1 MALDISKISKEKQ
14 TKPQEGGD
22 IFSYLKKDITFTKGM
37 SDKGKEMFYNE
48 MSLML
53 NSGIDID
60 KALSIISQHFRK
72 AKEKKVVED
81 IRANLISGLSFSQA
95 IEQAEGFSPYEFYS
109 IRIGEEIG
117 RIELVLNQ
125 LALFYKR
132 KLKQRK
138 QVINALTYP
147 VVVLFTAFA
156 AVGFLMNFVVPIF
169 TEVFKRFDGDLPA
182 LTKRVISMSEFI
194 TSHFAVMLLGVVAI
208 VVIIVYFHNTPF
220 FRKYSSLFLMKIPVV
235 GVTITKVYTARFCHA
250 MTLLTS
256 AHVPMLRAIE
266 MVEKMI
272 GFYPFEVALR
282 GVQQGILKGEYL
294 YQTLSEYSFFE
305 SKMVALI
312 KVAEEVNRMDTV
324 FNELS
329 QQYTEEVE
337 NSVSIVSSILE
348 PLLIVTV
355 GLLVGV
361 ILIAMYLPLFQLST
375 SFSKKLHQKKNC
387 IYFAQKKK

>member
-1 MALDISKISKEKQ
+1 MALNISNIAKESKKKE
-14 TKPQEGGD
+14 PD
-22 IFSYLKKDITFTKGM
+22 SDDLFSFLKKDISFSKGM
-37 SDKGKEMFYNE
+37 TDKGKEMFYSE

-60 KALSIISQHFRK
+60 KALSIIAQHFKK
-72 AKEKKVVED
+72 AKENKVVEA
-81 IRANLISGLSFSQA
+81 IRENLISGLSFSQA
-95 IEQAEGFSPYEFYS
+95 IEQVDGFSPYEYYS
-109 IRIGEEIG
+109 LRIGEEIG

-147 VVVLFTAFA
+147 IVVLFTAFA

-182 LTKRVISMSEFI
+182 LTQRVITMSEYV
-194 TSHFAVMLLGVVAI
+194 TSHFAAMLLGVVAI
-208 VVIIVYFHNTPF
+208 VAVVLYFRNTPF
-220 FRKYSSLFLMKIPVV
+220 FRKYSSHILMKIPGV
-235 GVTITKVYTARFCHA
+235 GNTITKVYTARFCHA
-250 MTLLTS
+250 MTLLSS

-282 GVQQGILKGEYL
+282 EMQQGIIRGEYL
-294 YQTLSEYSFFE
+294 YQTLSQFSFFD

-337 NSVSIVSSILE
+337 NSVNLVSSILE
-348 PLLIVTV
+348 PLLIITV
-355 GLLVGV
+355 GFLVGV

-375 SFSKKLHQKKNC
+375 SF
-387 IYFAQKKK
+387 A